1 MLLTVTDRIQRA
13 GCWVP
18 QVPLHFNVYSHC
30 IVGVALA
37 IMRTLAM

>member
-1 MLLTVTDRIQRA
+1 MLLTVTDGIQRA
-13 GCWVP
+13 GCWVA

-37 IMRTLAM
+37 ITRTLAM